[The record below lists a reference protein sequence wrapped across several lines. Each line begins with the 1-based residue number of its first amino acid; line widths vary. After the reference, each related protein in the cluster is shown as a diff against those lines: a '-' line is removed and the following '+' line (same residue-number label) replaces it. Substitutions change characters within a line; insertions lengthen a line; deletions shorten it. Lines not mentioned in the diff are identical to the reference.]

1 MIVTFLSRP
10 LSNFN
15 ASLPLTHSD
24 RLLVTSLSS
33 SSSVSRDVPARGKS
47 CDISLEAASTS
58 LWCRIVMWHI
68 IVTSNSCGTTS
79 DWTYPAFPWE
89 NLLLATQIVY
99 NESEVYI
106 GFMLLD
112 LKVEVVLIWGISPL
126 APRAVTHCQVRFYLR
141 PADKNLICGH
151 AALHCIALHCIA
163 LLQGNLS
170 DLFCFTWRNQL
181 LCVSKLLLSAFTH
194 FQENTRVRN
203 GDDLSS
209 LES

>member
-10 LSNFN
+10 ISNFN
-15 ASLPLTHSD
+15 ASWPIPHSD

-47 CDISLEAASTS
+47 CDISLEAASPS
-58 LWCRIVMWHI
+58 DVGLWHI

-151 AALHCIALHCIA
+151 AALHCIAL
-163 LLQGNLS
+163 LQGNLS